1 MTLFRTLFLCSALLA
16 GCTTAPQPENLEP
29 VQSGGAYQAQ
39 YRDPPSRRA
48 EQTPGLLSP
57 GINAQKCR
65 PPRGGEGGKG
75 GGLDHLSLRGELL
88 NRGDL
93 LDIRVADDDTF
104 TGDYEISRDGTVRL
118 PFLAGIAAQGR
129 GVDAIEADLTR
140 ALIDEGFY
148 VSDPRV
154 SVRVQDL
161 SEISVSVSGAVFE
174 ARPVE
179 IGRAGGDEMDPIR
192 QAALGA
198 STEARDLANAIRNAG
213 GIRPDADLSA
223 VELRRGGRTYTL
235 DLRPVMEGRDRADI
249 MLLTGD
255 EVFVPS
261 RLCFQEDL
269 VKPSPISPPGVSL
282 FLSNLTQPAAGN
294 AQSAVGRTVREVPY
308 GTRLMQAVVDSN
320 CVGGARAT
328 SAHRSAALMS
338 RNPISTVSVVIERD
352 IEAMLRRADR
362 DDYDP
367 FLMPGDAIA
376 CYDSAVTNV
385 AEVGRVMTGI
395 TAGLLLGN

>member
-1 MTLFRTLFLCSALLA
+1 MTLIRSLLVTSALLA

-48 EQTPGLLSP
+48 EEMPGLLSP
-57 GINAQKCR
+57 GINARKCR
-65 PPRGGEGGKG
+65 PPRGGEEGKG
-75 GGLDHLSLRGELL
+75 TGLDHLSLRGELL

-118 PFLAGIAAQGR
+118 PFLDGIAAQGR
-129 GVDAIEADLTR
+129 SVDAIEADLTR

-174 ARPVE
+174 ARPIE
-179 IGRAGGDEMDPIR
+179 IGRARGDDIDPIR

-261 RLCFQEDL
+261 RMCFQEDL
-269 VKPSPISPPGVSL
+269 VKPSPISPPGVAL

-308 GTRLMQAVVDSN
+308 GTRLMQAVVDTN

-352 IEAMLRRADR
+352 IEGMLRRADR

-367 FLMPGDAIA
+367 YLMPGDAIA

-385 AEVGRVMTGI
+385 AEVGRVLTGI

>member
-1 MTLFRTLFLCSALLA
+1 MTLIRFLFLSSALLA

-39 YRDPPSRRA
+39 YRDPPGRRA
-48 EQTPGLLSP
+48 EETPGLLSP
-57 GINAQKCR
+57 GINARKCR

-75 GGLDHLSLRGELL
+75 SGLDHLPLRGERL

-93 LDIRVADDDTF
+93 LDIRVAEDDTF

-129 GVDAIEADLTR
+129 SVDAIEADLTR

-161 SEISVSVSGAVFE
+161 SGISVSVSGAVFE

-179 IGRAGGDEMDPIR
+179 IGRAGGDDMDPIR

-198 STEARDLANAIRNAG
+198 STEARDLANAIRSAG

-223 VELRRGGRTYTL
+223 VQLRRGGRTYTL

-294 AQSAVGRTVREVPY
+294 GQSGVGRTVREVPY
-308 GTRLMQAVVDSN
+308 GTRLMQAVVDTN

-338 RNPISTVSVVIERD
+338 RNPISDVSVVIERD
-352 IEAMLRRADR
+352 IEALLRRADR